1 VSISS
6 QENQPI
12 NITTHNHAKPKKQ
25 KKHHDD
31 VPITHATQHQVRY
44 MYNDGKSQ
52 QLPRVKKPAYLQNA
66 HSKIRKNVSY
76 FKSLY
81 KDKNN
86 YSMFDKEPQVLFN
99 EHPASYNYD
108 QQIDS
113 SLA

>member
-1 VSISS
+1 
-6 QENQPI
+6 
-12 NITTHNHAKPKKQ
+12 
-25 KKHHDD
+25 
-31 VPITHATQHQVRY
+31 